1 METAV
6 VILNWNTRD
15 YLERFLPGVIRSCRG
30 MEAEVVVADN
40 GSTDGSLQLLAERF
54 PEVRRIA
61 LEENYGFTGGYNRA
75 LAEVEAEYYVL
86 LNTDAEVA
94 PDWLAVLRDW
104 MKLHPRCGVCGPKL
118 LDFSERGRFE
128 YAGAAGGYVDRLGYP
143 FCRGRVMH
151 KVARDRGQYDRPA
164 QVLWVSGA
172 CLMVRSSVW
181 KQLGGLDDRFFAHME
196 EIDFCWRA
204 QLAGWTVEVVPKA
217 RVYHVGGGTLATDSP
232 FKMKLNYRNNLLLL
246 ENNLPGTV
254 GPVRARLLLVLRR
267 LLDLGSALVYRL
279 QGKKEYARSV
289 LEAHREFRQLRRGV
303 HGKKAAVRVK
313 GRKFFSIF
321 VRYLIASV

>member
-6 VILNWNTRD
+6 VILNWNTRE
-15 YLERFLPGVIRSCRG
+15 YLERFLPGVIKSCRG
-30 MEAEVVVADN
+30 MEAAVVVADN
-40 GSTDGSLQLLAERF
+40 GSTDGSQQLLAERF
-54 PEVRRIA
+54 PDVRCIP
-61 LEENYGFTGGYNRA
+61 LGENLGFTGGYNRA
-75 LAEVEAEYYVL
+75 LEQVEAEYYVL
-86 LNTDAEVA
+86 LNSDAEVA

-204 QLAGWTVEVVPKA
+204 QLAGWTVEVVPQA

-254 GPVRARLLLVLRR
+254 GPVRARLLLGLRR
-267 LLDLGSALVYRL
+267 LLDLGSALVYLL
-279 QGKKEYARSV
+279 QGKKDYARSV
-289 LEAHREFRQLRRGV
+289 LEAHREFRKLRRGV

>member
-1 METAV
+1 
-6 VILNWNTRD
+6 
-15 YLERFLPGVIRSCRG
+15 

-86 LNTDAEVA
+86 LNTDADVA

-321 VRYLIASV
+321 VSYLIASV